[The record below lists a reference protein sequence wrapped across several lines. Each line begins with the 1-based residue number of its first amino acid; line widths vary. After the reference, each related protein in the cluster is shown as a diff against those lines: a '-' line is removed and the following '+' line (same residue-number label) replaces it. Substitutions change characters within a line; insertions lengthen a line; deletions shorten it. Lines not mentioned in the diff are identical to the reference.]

1 MSKIQVHTSRGLKRV
16 QSTIYNSLETRRA
29 YVVNEGH
36 ECPNEERYQLMSEG
50 HPTVFIIE
58 TSPGMLYELNIAL
71 SVYYH
76 HYVGHYV
83 NGDIS
88 KPWLTFINFH
98 FEQKHLFLL
107 N

>member
-16 QSTIYNSLETRRA
+16 QSKIYNSLETRRA
-29 YVVNEGH
+29 YIVNEGH

-58 TSPGMLYELNIAL
+58 TNPGMLYELNIAL

-76 HYVGHYV
+76 HYVGHYF
-83 NGDIS
+83 NADTMC
-88 KPWLTFINFH
+88 PACNTETF
-98 FEQKHLFLL
+98 
-107 N
+107 